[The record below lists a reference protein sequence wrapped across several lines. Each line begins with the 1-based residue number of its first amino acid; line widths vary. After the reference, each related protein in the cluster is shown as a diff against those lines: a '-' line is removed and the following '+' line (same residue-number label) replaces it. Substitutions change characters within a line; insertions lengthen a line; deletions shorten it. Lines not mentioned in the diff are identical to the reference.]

1 MLYAPFYAA
10 HATGAYDAEG
20 LEVELLPSP
29 GPGKAEAAL
38 AAGEVDVLW
47 MGPIR
52 VMKHHDE
59 NPDSPLVEFAEV
71 VCRDPFS
78 LVGHEPYPEF
88 RLVELGHM
96 RFASTSEVPT
106 PVLCL
111 EQDMRDAGFDP
122 AWVPRITGNRMA
134 DSVAA
139 LHDGSIDVA
148 QLFEPFVEQAVSG
161 GAAIWYP
168 ASQRGPTSYTVFVTT
183 RDRLAGDPEPF
194 RRMARAMRRTQQWV
208 ASEPPRSLAAA
219 IADYFPDLD
228 RSVLTR
234 SLARYKEQGR
244 VGLRPA
250 PLRGGVRA
258 AAARAA
264 RQRFSEAG
272 GAVRRMRRY
281 QARRGAA
288 VGQWRLS
295 AKRRSASIRT
305 CPRANPTR
313 HGGGENR
320 ACSRPL

>member
-1 MLYAPFYAA
+1 MNTAYRLRLFENYRFVLYAPFYAA
-10 HATGAYDAEG
+10 HATGAYEAEG

-38 AAGEVDVLW
+38 AAGEIDVLW

-52 VMKHHDE
+52 VMKHHDD

-106 PVLCL
+106 PWLCL
-111 EQDMRDAGFDP
+111 EQDMREAGFDP
-122 AWVPRITGNRMA
+122 EWVPRITGNSMK

-148 QLFEPFVEQAVSG
+148 QLFEPYVEQAVSG

-194 RRMARAMRRTQQWV
+194 RRMTRAMRRTQQWI
-208 ASEPPRSLAAA
+208 AGETPRALAAA

-234 SLARYKEQGR
+234 SLTRYKEQG
-244 VGLRPA
+244 VW
-250 PLRGGVRA
+250 A
-258 AAARAA
+258 ADP
-264 RQRFSEAG
+264 
-272 GAVRRMRRY
+272 
-281 QARRGAA
+281 
-288 VGQWRLS
+288 RLS
-295 AKRRSASIRT
+295 EEGFLRLQ
-305 CPRANPTR
+305 RALL
-313 HGGGENR
+313 GGGFIKR
-320 ACSRPL
+320 AVPFAECVDNSLAEEAVKAVS